1 MCEEI
6 WRAHCLRSRNVSAK
20 WRTILNWYLSNKV
33 CVACLVVFCLFV
45 CLWCLVFVCLFVW
58 LCCLVVLFG
67 WFLLVCLSVVFGC
80 LFVLFGWFLFVYL
93 FVVWLVCLFICLLL
107 LLCCCYCSY
116 LYTFKSS
123 TQQAENGTRVAV
135 MTNQDSPNIRNVSMC
150 TEHSW
155 TQSP

>member
-1 MCEEI
+1 MCEDI
-6 WRAHCLRSRNVSAK
+6 WGAHCLQSRNVSAK

-33 CVACLVVFCLFV
+33 CVACLVVFCFLFV
-45 CLWCLVFVCLFVW
+45 CLWCLAFVCLFVW
-58 LCCLVVLFG
+58 LCCLVGFCLS
-67 WFLLVCLSVVFGC
+67 VCLSVVFGC
-80 LFVLFGWFLFVYL
+80 LCCLVGFSLFICLS
-93 FVVWLVCLFICLLL
+93 VVWLVCLFIIGLLL

-123 TQQAENGTRVAV
+123 TQQAENGTRVAI
-135 MTNQDSPNIRNVSMC
+135 MTNQDSPNIRNVAMC